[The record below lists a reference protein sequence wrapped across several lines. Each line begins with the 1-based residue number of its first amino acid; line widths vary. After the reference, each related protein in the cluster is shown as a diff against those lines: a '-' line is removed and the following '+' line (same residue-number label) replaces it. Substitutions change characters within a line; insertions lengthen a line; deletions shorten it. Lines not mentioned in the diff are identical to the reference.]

1 MNSSTSAAHPAAPV
15 HHVPL
20 QQGPA
25 APARWDQKALRLLV
39 RTLFRLLFRVR
50 VVGLDN
56 IPPTPVI
63 ICANHL
69 GWADPFLILLF
80 FPAEPRIYVL
90 GMEAIYETT
99 PLVRRIL
106 DWLQIMVAL
115 DPQQPQCA
123 ARAMEEMVAHGGRLL
138 IFPEGRLGDAEGR
151 LQSLHPGAAHAA
163 LHNHVP
169 LLPVGLTGTHEL
181 WLRRPLTM
189 RIGPPIIPE
198 TAPGPLHARVAA
210 LIERLTAAMQA
221 LLPGDA
227 VADRRKPLCV
237 WLMQMD
243 RRVAPAADHGTEGG

>member
-1 MNSSTSAAHPAAPV
+1 L

-20 QQGPA
+20 QRGAA

-39 RTLFRLLFRVR
+39 RTVFRLLFRVR

-90 GMEAIYETT
+90 GMEAIYESA
-99 PLVRRIL
+99 PLVRRLL
-106 DWLQIMVAL
+106 DWLQILVAL
-115 DPQQPQCA
+115 DPAQPQCA
-123 ARAMEEMVAHGGRLL
+123 ARAMEEMVARGGRLL
-138 IFPEGRLGDAEGR
+138 VFPEGRLGDVEGR

-189 RIGPPIIPE
+189 RIGPPI
-198 TAPGPLHARVAA
+198 APATTQGPLHERAAA
-210 LIERLTAAMQA
+210 LTERLAAAMQT

-227 VADRRKPLCV
+227 VAGRRKPLCA
-237 WLMQMD
+237 WLTQLD
-243 RRVAPAADHGTEGG
+243 RRVAPAAGRDTGGR